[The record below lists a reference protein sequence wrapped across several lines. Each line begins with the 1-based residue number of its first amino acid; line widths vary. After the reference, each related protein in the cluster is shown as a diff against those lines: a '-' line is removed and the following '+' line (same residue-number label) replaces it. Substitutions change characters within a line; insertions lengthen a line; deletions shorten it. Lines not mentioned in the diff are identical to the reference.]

1 MDADPLSFETKYFA
15 KEKHDVNSDMYNGV
29 YENVL
34 RTKGSLDPTPL
45 PDFILQFFSRAAR

>member
-15 KEKHDVNSDMYNGV
+15 KEKHDVNSDTYNGV